1 MRTMSV
7 LFVLLVIVIVA
18 TGFYR
23 GWFRVS
29 GAHSTDNSHATLT
42 VNQAK
47 MRADKNAAV
56 HDVKGLTSTSSPAA
70 PTTSP
75 DAKAP

>member
-1 MRTMSV
+1 MRILSV
-7 LFVLLVIVIVA
+7 LFVLLVIVLVV

-23 GWFRVS
+23 GWFRIS
-29 GAHSTDNSHATLT
+29 GAHSADNSHATLT
-42 VNQAK
+42 VDQAK

-56 HDVKGLTSTSSPAA
+56 QDVNGLKPASSPAA
-70 PTTSP
+70 PATSP